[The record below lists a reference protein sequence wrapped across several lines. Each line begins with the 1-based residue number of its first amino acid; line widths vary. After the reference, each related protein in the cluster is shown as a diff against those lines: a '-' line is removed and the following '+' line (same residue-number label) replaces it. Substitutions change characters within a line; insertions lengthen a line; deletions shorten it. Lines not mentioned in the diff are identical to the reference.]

1 MANYINPLDL
11 IFISI
16 VFIFSLIGYY
26 NGFKNELKKLISL
39 FITIIILKL
48 SSSFLYDKFQSI
60 EPFYIYIIVFIF
72 FLFILK
78 LLINFISSYFSIL
91 ENFNKYKNI
100 LGAFTASCKS
110 ILLISLILHIFELTP
125 IEDSLKN
132 KIYNKANRL
141 SVIFKACDNFKNLLI
156 K

>member
-16 VFIFSLIGYY
+16 VFIFSLIGYF
-26 NGFKNELKKLISL
+26 NGFKNELKKLISI

-48 SSSFLYDKFQSI
+48 SSSTLYDKFPSI
-60 EPFYIYIIVFIF
+60 EPFYFYIIVFIF
-72 FLFILK
+72 FLFILNF
-78 LLINFISSYFSIL
+78 LINFIFSYYSIL

-100 LGAFTASCKS
+100 LGLFTATFKS
-110 ILLISLILHIFELTP
+110 ILIISLILHVFELTP
-125 IEDSLKN
+125 IEYSLKK

-141 SVIFKACDNFKNLLI
+141 SVIFKVCDNFKNLLI

>member
-16 VFIFSLIGYY
+16 IFIFSLIGYY

-48 SSSFLYDKFQSI
+48 SSSILYDKSQSI
-60 EPFYIYIIVFIF
+60 EPFYIYIIAFIF
-72 FLFILK
+72 LLFILK
-78 LLINFISSYFSIL
+78 LLINFISSYYSIL

-100 LGAFTASCKS
+100 LGAFTASFKS
-110 ILLISLILHIFELTP
+110 ILIISLILHVFELTP
-125 IEDSLKN
+125 IEDSLKK
-132 KIYNKANRL
+132 KIHNKANRL
-141 SVIFKACDNFKNLLI
+141 SVIFKICYNFKNLLI

>member
-16 VFIFSLIGYY
+16 IFIFSLIGYY

-48 SSSFLYDKFQSI
+48 SSSILYDKSQSI
-60 EPFYIYIIVFIF
+60 EPFYIYIIAFIF
-72 FLFILK
+72 LLFILK
-78 LLINFISSYFSIL
+78 LLINFIYSYYSIL

-100 LGAFTASCKS
+100 LGAFTASFKS
-110 ILLISLILHIFELTP
+110 ILIISLILHVFELTP
-125 IEDSLKN
+125 IEDSLKK

-141 SVIFKACDNFKNLLI
+141 SVIFKICDNFKNLLI

>member
-16 VFIFSLIGYY
+16 VFIFTLIGYY

-48 SSSFLYDKFQSI
+48 SSSFLYDKSQSI
-60 EPFYIYIIVFIF
+60 EPFYLYIVVFIF

-78 LLINFISSYFSIL
+78 LLINFITNYYSIL
-91 ENFNKYKNI
+91 ENFNKNI
-100 LGAFTASCKS
+100 LGAFTASFKS
-110 ILLISLILHIFELTP
+110 ILIISLILHIFELSP
-125 IEDSLKN
+125 IEDSLKK

-141 SVIFKACDNFKNLLI
+141 SVIFKVCDNFKNLLI

>member
-1 MANYINPLDL
+1 M
-11 IFISI
+11 
-16 VFIFSLIGYY
+16 GYY
-26 NGFKNELKKLISL
+26 SGFKNEIKKLISL

-48 SSSFLYDKFQSI
+48 SSSFFYNKFQSI

-100 LGAFTASCKS
+100 LGALSASFKS
-110 ILLISLILHIFELTP
+110 ILLISLILHVFELTP

-141 SVIFKACDNFKNLLI
+141 SVIFKVCDNFKNLLI

>member
-39 FITIIILKL
+39 FITIIVLKL
-48 SSSFLYDKFQSI
+48 SSSFLNDKFQSI

-78 LLINFISSYFSIL
+78 LLTNFIFSYYSIL
-91 ENFNKYKNI
+91 DNFNKYKNI
-100 LGAFTASCKS
+100 LGALTASFKS
-110 ILLISLILHIFELTP
+110 ILVISLILHVFELTP
-125 IEDSLKN
+125 IEDSLK
-132 KIYNKANRL
+132 RE
-141 SVIFKACDNFKNLLI
+141 NLQ
-156 K
+156 